1 MPPKA
6 SSTILD
12 SIRRLSPQEFE
23 DLVAEVYRR
32 EGYLVEQTGHGRSDV
47 GYDLVLLREKMSVLV
62 QCKHWLV
69 KQIGTA
75 PVRALAG
82 AMHNVGATGGVCI
95 TTGKFTKPAREFAI
109 SMAIELVDG
118 KALIRRFSRGIRKAA

>member
-12 SIRRLSPQEFE
+12 SIRRLSAQEFE
-23 DLVAEVYRR
+23 AFVAEVYRR
-32 EGYLVEQTGHGRSDV
+32 EGYLVEQTGQGRSDA
-47 GYDLVLLREKMSVLV
+47 GYDLILLRETSVLV

-69 KQIGTA
+69 KQIGTT

-95 TTGKFTKPAREFAI
+95 TTGNFTKPAREFAI

-118 KALIRRFSRGIRKAA
+118 EALIRRFSKGIRKAA